1 MTQVMEKEQRAALTG
16 KLGNS
21 FAAAATFDRLQNEI
35 LGSQP
40 AETREKTATMLSAF
54 FGAAERL
61 KDREAEFNN
70 RNRDTTRD
78 ASQGFDLKVNLRSP
92 DHFTA
97 IREFKGM
104 AHELVALDPVAGQE
118 LVKAVENSIA
128 AAPKQR
134 AKI

>member
-21 FAAAATFDRLQNEI
+21 FAAVATFDRLQNEI
-35 LGSQP
+35 LGGQP
-40 AETREKTATMLSAF
+40 EESREKTATMLSAF

-61 KDREAEFNN
+61 KDRETEFNN
-70 RNRDTTRD
+70 RSRDTT
-78 ASQGFDLKVNLRSP
+78 QGFDLKVNLRSP

-104 AHELVALDPVAGQE
+104 AQELVALDPIAGGQ

-128 AAPKQR
+128 AAPKQQR

>member
-16 KLGNS
+16 KLGSS
-21 FAAAATFDRLQNEI
+21 FAAVATLDRLQNKI
-35 LGSQP
+35 LDSQP
-40 AETREKTATMLSAF
+40 EESREKTSAMLSAF

-61 KDREAEFNN
+61 KDRETEFNN
-70 RNRDTTRD
+70 RSRDTT
-78 ASQGFDLKVNLRSP
+78 QGFDLKVNLRSP

-104 AHELVALDPVAGQE
+104 AQELVALDPVAGQE

-128 AAPKQR
+128 APPKR
-134 AKI
+134 SAKI